1 MGRQIRINSATA
13 QSLGLLDPEVAK
25 LVKGRK
31 APAKRPAK
39 PKSVK
44 SSEVSRAS
52 GNPNPVE
59 QKKKRREPRIAV
71 HPFGEGSGQG
81 KIDKNPDGTINRADF
96 LFDVIPVP
104 KERPRVVKNPKTGQ
118 VFGYTPERTA
128 AMGRSVK
135 AVIAR
140 VLGSSQPI
148 SGPIRIDMTFV
159 MPLPQTWPKW
169 KKEAALEGL
178 IVPTGRP
185 DMDNLEKALLDA
197 LNETLIVD
205 DSFVINR
212 HAWKIYGEMPAIKM
226 SVEQTGQHDINTT
239 RAAIE
244 ALRRSMKDA
253 KNV

>member
-1 MGRQIRINSATA
+1 
-13 QSLGLLDPEVAK
+13 
-25 LVKGRK
+25 
-31 APAKRPAK
+31 
-39 PKSVK
+39 
-44 SSEVSRAS
+44 
-52 GNPNPVE
+52 
-59 QKKKRREPRIAV
+59 
-71 HPFGEGSGQG
+71 
-81 KIDKNPDGTINRADF
+81 
-96 LFDVIPVP
+96 
-104 KERPRVVKNPKTGQ
+104 
-118 VFGYTPERTA
+118 
-128 AMGRSVK
+128 
-135 AVIAR
+135 
-140 VLGSSQPI
+140 
-148 SGPIRIDMTFV
+148 MTFV

>member
-31 APAKRPAK
+31 STAKRPKKSKPAK
-39 PKSVK
+39 TPKGTTAVALPD
-44 SSEVSRAS
+44 E
-52 GNPNPVE
+52 
-59 QKKKRREPRIAV
+59 KKKRREPRIAV
-71 HPFGEGSGQG
+71 HPFGEGSGSGQI
-81 KIDKNPDGTINRADF
+81 KKNPDGSVHHAEFI
-96 LFDVIPVP
+96 FDVIPVP

-140 VLGSSQPI
+140 IMGSAKPI

-159 MPLPQTWPKW
+159 MPLPASWPKW

-212 HAWKIYGEMPAIKM
+212 HAWKIYGEMPAIRM

-244 ALRRSMKDA
+244 ALRKMMKEA
-253 KNV
+253 ENA